1 MTNNNLFRKTALD
14 TVSNPEQLD
23 QHIRVTRP
31 FAWVILVAIVSFVLG
46 VGIWAFTGNIS
57 SGTDIAGIVFASD
70 GVSVANAASSGLV
83 VDVLVSENEK
93 VDKGD
98 VMVVI
103 PDEAILAQIKTVKA
117 EYDAASGDAK
127 TALGTTLDALKYQY
141 VINSFVSANK
151 SGTVNSIPTVGDA
164 IMEGQQVTV
173 NYSEESMSGSKELI
187 AYVPYSIAQGFKI
200 GGDVQISPINYPREE
215 YGFMLGKITSVG
227 TNLVTQESVVRSM
240 GTTKYV
246 SSLGLTPDCVEVRIR
261 PNVDSA
267 TKSGF
272 EWSNSKGGQN
282 VSIDIGTICN
292 IKVVSEAMHPINM
305 FIK

>member
-1 MTNNNLFRKTALD
+1 MAENKLFRKTALD

-31 FAWVILVAIVSFVLG
+31 FSWVILIAIISFAIG

-57 SGTDIAGIVFASD
+57 SGTDINGIIFASD
-70 GVSVANAASSGLV
+70 GVSVANAVSSGIV
-83 VDVLVSENEK
+83 SDVLVSENEQ

-103 PDEAILAQIKTVKA
+103 PDEELLAQIKTVKA
-117 EYDAASGDAK
+117 QYDANGGADISLA
-127 TALGTTLDALKYQY
+127 TTLDALKYQY
-141 VINSFVSANK
+141 IINSFVSANK
-151 SGTVNSIPTVGDA
+151 SGTVNSIPAVGDA
-164 IMEGQQVTV
+164 IAEGQQVTV

-187 AYVPYSIAQGFKI
+187 AYVPYTTAQSFKI
-200 GGDVQISPINYPREE
+200 GGDVQISPSNYQREE
-215 YGFMLGKITSVG
+215 YGYMLGKITSIG
-227 TNLVTQESVVRSM
+227 TNLVTEESIQRTM
-240 GTTKYV
+240 GTTKYI
-246 SSLGLTPDCVEVRIR
+246 SSLGISADCVEVRIR
-261 PNVDSA
+261 PNVDSS

-282 VSIDIGTICN
+282 VSVDIGTICN
-292 IKVVSEAMHPINM
+292 VKVVSEAVHPINL

>member
-1 MTNNNLFRKTALD
+1 MAENKLFRKTALE

-31 FAWVILVAIVSFVLG
+31 FSWVILIAIISFAIG

-57 SGTDIAGIVFASD
+57 SGTDINGIIFASD
-70 GVSVANAASSGLV
+70 GVSVANAVSSGIV
-83 VDVLVSENEK
+83 SDVLVSENEQ

-103 PDEAILAQIKTVKA
+103 PDEELLNQIKTVKA
-117 EYDAASGDAK
+117 QYDAAGGANSS
-127 TALGTTLDALKYQY
+127 LSTTLDALKYQY
-141 VINSFVSANK
+141 IINSFVSASK
-151 SGTVNSIPTVGDA
+151 SGTVNSIPAVGDA
-164 IMEGQQVTV
+164 IAEGQQVTV

-187 AYVPYSIAQGFKI
+187 AYVPYTTAQSFKI
-200 GGDVQISPINYPREE
+200 GGDVQISPSNYPREE
-215 YGFMLGKITSVG
+215 YGYMLGKITSIG
-227 TNLVTQESVVRSM
+227 TNLVTEESIQRTM
-240 GTTKYV
+240 GTTKYI
-246 SSLGLTPDCVEVRIR
+246 SSLGISGSCVEVRIR
-261 PNVDSA
+261 PNVDSS

-282 VSIDIGTICN
+282 VSADIGTICK
-292 IKVVSEAMHPINM
+292 IKVVSEAVHPINL

>member
-1 MTNNNLFRKTALD
+1 MAENKLFRKTALE

-23 QHIRVTRP
+23 QHIRVTKP
-31 FAWVILVAIVSFVLG
+31 FSWVILIAIISFAIG

-57 SGTDIAGIVFASD
+57 SGTDINGIIFASD
-70 GVSVANAASSGLV
+70 GVSVANAVSSGIV
-83 VDVLVSENEK
+83 SDVLVSENEQ

-103 PDEAILAQIKTVKA
+103 PDEELLNQIKTVKA
-117 EYDAASGDAK
+117 QYD
-127 TALGTTLDALKYQY
+127 TAGGANSSLSTTLDALKYQY
-141 VINSFVSANK
+141 IINSFVSASK
-151 SGTVNSIPTVGDA
+151 SGTVNSIPAVGDA
-164 IMEGQQVTV
+164 IAEGQQVTV

-187 AYVPYSIAQGFKI
+187 AYVPYTIAQNFKV
-200 GGDVQISPINYPREE
+200 GGDVQISPSNYPREE
-215 YGFMLGKITSVG
+215 YGYMLGKITSIG
-227 TNLVTQESVVRSM
+227 TNLVTEESIQRTM
-240 GTTKYV
+240 GTTKYI
-246 SSLGLTPDCVEVRIR
+246 SSLGISGPCVEVRIR

-282 VSIDIGTICN
+282 VSVDIGTICKV
-292 IKVVSEAMHPINM
+292 KVVSEAVNPINL

>member
-1 MTNNNLFRKTALD
+1 MAENKLFRKTALE

-31 FAWVILVAIVSFVLG
+31 FSWVILVAIISFAIG

-57 SGTDIAGIVFASD
+57 SGTDINGIIFASD
-70 GVSVANAASSGLV
+70 GVSVANAVSSGIV
-83 VDVLVSENEK
+83 SDVLVSENEQ

-103 PDEAILAQIKTVKA
+103 PDEELLNQIKTVKA
-117 EYDAASGDAK
+117 QYDAAGGVNSS
-127 TALGTTLDALKYQY
+127 LSTTLDALKYQY
-141 VINSFVSANK
+141 IINSFVSASK
-151 SGTVNSIPTVGDA
+151 SGTVNSIPAVGDA
-164 IMEGQQVTV
+164 IAEGQQVTV

-187 AYVPYSIAQGFKI
+187 AYVPYTIAQNFKV
-200 GGDVQISPINYPREE
+200 GGDVQISPSNYPREE
-215 YGFMLGKITSVG
+215 YGYMLGKITSIG
-227 TNLVTQESVVRSM
+227 TNLVTEESIQRTM
-240 GTTKYV
+240 GTTKYI
-246 SSLGLTPDCVEVRIR
+246 SSLGISGPCVEVRIR
-261 PNVDSA
+261 PNVDSS

-282 VSIDIGTICN
+282 VSVDIGTICKV
-292 IKVVSEAMHPINM
+292 KVVSEAVHPINL